1 MDSNGPALK
10 KQKTEIYQQSAK
22 EAFTFRYVSK
32 QDLLE
37 SPQAHLLENVKP
49 FKVQYVG
56 QIFGQDDSILG
67 FTDLKI
73 DVWVCLDSFH
83 VFIETTFSSKSDHPS
98 CTDLHSAFANAFP
111 TGYCTEWSNF
121 VAQCTSEPDVYFAK
135 SAFKGTQPSTK
146 SGEIRL
152 YQYNRLRAPEDV
164 QRFHERMESLTLF
177 YIEGASF
184 IDQDDENW
192 ELFFATQV
200 QRDETVKVLGFAS
213 VYKYYVAPDGCRL
226 EVGHVM
232 VPPVFQGMGVGS
244 ALLRRVY
251 QFSKE
256 IGAID
261 VTVETPISYGM
272 QILRERVDLQ
282 RCSEVEWMQEAVAKT
297 FAGSENGADNGL
309 NKITNLTLLKS
320 IRQRM
325 QQELQISREQAPKV
339 WECLL
344 WKQIRQ
350 KERPDLQ
357 ISFKQILRKRIGG
370 VEDKRKQA
378 MKCVLD
384 RGVMIFEGQK
394 IRTFVMMKCDNIF
407 PSGARGVSNKQEQ
420 EAAQHLMSQVNSLVE
435 KRLKQLDRI
444 IGFAGEPKEEM

>member
-1 MDSNGPALK
+1 
-10 KQKTEIYQQSAK
+10 
-22 EAFTFRYVSK
+22 
-32 QDLLE
+32 
-37 SPQAHLLENVKP
+37 
-49 FKVQYVG
+49 
-56 QIFGQDDSILG
+56 
-67 FTDLKI
+67 
-73 DVWVCLDSFH
+73 
-83 VFIETTFSSKSDHPS
+83 
-98 CTDLHSAFANAFP
+98 
-111 TGYCTEWSNF
+111 
-121 VAQCTSEPDVYFAK
+121 
-135 SAFKGTQPSTK
+135 
-146 SGEIRL
+146 
-152 YQYNRLRAPEDV
+152 
-164 QRFHERMESLTLF
+164 MESLTLF